1 MFIFLHAQE
10 NRTKRTRPCRD
21 PSGAACAL
29 PSRPDAPKLALLV
42 GRAQTVA
49 ASFSAAS
56 AMLGFAA
63 KGKNQRPV
71 YKKIKEQILK
81 NHHLDN

>member
-1 MFIFLHAQE
+1 MFIFLHTQE
-10 NRTKRTRPCRD
+10 NRTQRTRPCRD

-49 ASFSAAS
+49 ASFSAVS

-63 KGKNQRPV
+63 KGKTNDLFTRRS
-71 YKKIKEQILK
+71 K
-81 NHHLDN
+81 NNF